1 MVVKEGLENGPSFS
15 DILGEVMSNKDY
27 LVGTEPEGSGWNFSD
42 WSGFDFID
50 FGGWV
55 LREKFFAIP
64 TIDGR
69 QLSMRIVQTDPKQFS
84 VKTPEG
90 QISVGFVLAPVKSK
104 GFPTILIGKDIT
116 GRDTVL
122 RNSREPLEWHRVPQ
136 EFKGLATEAGSIE
149 KSSLSGGEEA
159 IVWADFLKGVLV
171 EKNVLPDH
179 FEPTDLMVRDRLGL
193 GPNTEYN
200 EQDVSF
206 AEMEIASEEL
216 LIIAY
221 ADYVLT

>member
-1 MVVKEGLENGPSFS
+1 MAGKEGKENGPPFS

-27 LVGTEPEGSGWNFSD
+27 LVGAEPEESGWDFSD
-42 WSGFDFID
+42 WPGFDFRD

-55 LREKFFAIP
+55 LKEKFFAIP

-69 QLSMRIVQTDPKQFS
+69 QLSMRIVQTDPKQFT

-90 QISVGFVLAPVKSK
+90 QISIGFVLAPVKAK

-122 RNSREPLEWHRVPQ
+122 RNSKEPLEWHRIPQ
-136 EFKGLATEAGSIE
+136 EFKGLAQEASSIE
-149 KSSLSGGEEA
+149 KSSLTGGEEA
-159 IVWADFLKGVLV
+159 TDWADFLKGVLV
-171 EKNVLPDH
+171 GKRVLPDH
-179 FEPTDLMVRDRLGL
+179 FEPTDLMVRDQLEL

-200 EQDVSF
+200 DQDVRF
-206 AEMEIASEEL
+206 AEMQITQDEL
-216 LIIAY
+216 LSIAY